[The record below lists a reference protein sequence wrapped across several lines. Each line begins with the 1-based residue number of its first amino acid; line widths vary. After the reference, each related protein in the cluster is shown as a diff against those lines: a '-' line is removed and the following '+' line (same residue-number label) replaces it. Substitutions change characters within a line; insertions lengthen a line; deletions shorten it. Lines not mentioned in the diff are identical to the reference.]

1 MSVEPPPAPAGA
13 PPAQT
18 VQSAR
23 QGRLGEVAA
32 LFLRLGLTS
41 IGGPAAHIAAMER
54 ELVQRRKWL
63 SREDFLDL
71 LGATNLIPGPNSTEM
86 AIHLGYLRA
95 GWPGLLAAGACFIVP
110 AAVLTAALAEVYVRY
125 GSLPAVQPLLLGM
138 QAAVVAA
145 VFVAVWNLG
154 KTALRTRVPWMVAV
168 LALLAGIT
176 GVPELLVVLAG
187 GVIGAIAHRLRGAT
201 ASGSAGLLAA
211 LFPTG
216 KSAARGL
223 VAAPAVIAAGA
234 GAGAGAA
241 AAPGLTSVFLFF
253 LKVGSVIYGSGYVL
267 VAFLEGGLVRERGWI
282 TAGQLLDAV
291 AAGQVTPGPVFTT
304 AAFIGYLLRG
314 PWGAAAATAGIFLP
328 SFLLVALLSRILSWV
343 RSAPVMRGFLDGLN
357 ASSLGVM
364 AAVGVNLTWAARG
377 SGARLGIAAAAVGVS
392 VLARGRL
399 SPTWLILGG
408 GLLGLLVC

>member
-1 MSVEPPPAPAGA
+1 MSVEPPPEPASP
-13 PPAQT
+13 PPAPDE
-18 VQSAR
+18 SR
-23 QGRLGEVAA
+23 GRVGEVAA

-95 GWPGLLAAGACFIVP
+95 GWPGLLAAGSCFIIP

-125 GSLPAVQPLLLGM
+125 GALPAVQPLLLGM

-154 KTALRTRVPWMVAV
+154 KTALRTRVPWAVAG
-168 LALLAGIT
+168 LALLAGIA
-176 GVPELLVVLAG
+176 GAPELLVVLLG
-187 GVIGAIAHRLRGAT
+187 GVVGAIAHRLRGVA
-201 ASGSAGLLAA
+201 ARGSAGLLAVLA
-211 LFPTG
+211 PTG
-216 KSAARGL
+216 EGTARGL

-234 GAGAGAA
+234 GAAA
-241 AAPGLTSVFLFF
+241 ATPGLASVFLFF

-328 SFLLVALLSRILSWV
+328 SFVLVALLSRILSWV

-364 AAVGVNLTWAARG
+364 AAVGVHLAWAARG
-377 SGARLGIAAAAVGVS
+377 SGARLAIAAAAVGVS
-392 VLARGRL
+392 VLSRGRL

>member
-1 MSVEPPPAPAGA
+1 MSVEPSSEPAGA
-13 PPAQT
+13 PNAPAAQP
-18 VQSAR
+18 
-23 QGRLGEVAA
+23 GRLGEVAA

-54 ELVQRRKWL
+54 EIVQRRGWI

-95 GWPGLLAAGACFIVP
+95 GWPGLVAAGACFIVP
-110 AAVLTAALAEVYVRY
+110 AAVLTAALAALYVRY

-138 QAAVVAA
+138 QAAVVSAI
-145 VFVAVWNLG
+145 FVAVWNLG
-154 KTALRTRVPWMVAV
+154 RTALRTRVPWVIAG
-168 LALLAGIT
+168 LALLAGIA
-176 GVPELLVVLAG
+176 GAPELLVVFIG
-187 GVIGAIAHRLRGAT
+187 GVIGAIAHRLRGA
-201 ASGSAGLLAA
+201 AAAGSAGLLAA
-211 LFPTG
+211 LVPTG
-216 KSAARGL
+216 EGAARGL
-223 VAAPAVIAAGA
+223 VAAPAVLAAGTA
-234 GAGAGAA
+234 VPASV
-241 AAPGLTSVFLFF
+241 PGIASVFLFF

-328 SFLLVALLSRILSWV
+328 SFVLVALLSRILSWV
-343 RSAPVMRGFLDGLN
+343 RSAPLMRGFLDGLN

-364 AAVGVNLTWAARG
+364 AAVGVNLAWAARG
-377 SGARLGIAAAAVGVS
+377 SGARIGIAAAAVAVS
-392 VLARGRL
+392 VIARGRL